1 MKLMYKTL
9 VSYVSVLIINMIIL
23 LLVDYFS
30 VITIGVVLL
39 DITCLV
45 AILFIILYIFILKS
59 IINLHNALNIID
71 FNADIIDF
79 SKVDCLE
86 EEGFSELR
94 KVINKFKYLLDV
106 ISERINK
113 INSETYKSEHDELTG
128 CYNRVHLERVK
139 SSYELANNFC
149 VCFIDVN
156 NLKRMNDEFGHEAGD
171 ALLRSAS
178 KALYRWNTIADVYR
192 LGGDEFMFVIV
203 DKSIND
209 CKRMI
214 DNWYPTVGQLN
225 RESDGFKCV
234 LSYGLSEGSR
244 GDSFDVVMKKAD
256 ELMYDMKVAIK
267 KEFGEP
273 LR

>member
-1 MKLMYKTL
+1 MKLMFKTL
-9 VSYVSVLIINMIIL
+9 MSYVLVLIINMFIL

-30 VITIGVVLL
+30 VISIVVVLF

-45 AILFIILYIFILKS
+45 AVLFTILYIYILKP
-59 IINLHNALNIID
+59 IINLCSALNVID
-71 FNADIIDF
+71 FNADTVDF

-86 EEGFSELR
+86 EEGFSEL
-94 KVINKFKYLLDV
+94 KGIINKFKYLLDV

-128 CYNRVHLERVK
+128 CYNRVHLERIK
-139 SSYELANNFC
+139 SSYELANSFC
-149 VCFIDVN
+149 ICFIDVN

-178 KALYRWNTIADVYR
+178 RALYRWNTIADVYR

-203 DKSIND
+203 DKPMND

-214 DNWYPTVGQLN
+214 DDWYSTVGQLN

-234 LSYGLSEGSR
+234 LSYGISMGSR
-244 GDSFDVVMKKAD
+244 GDSFDAVMKKAD
-256 ELMYDMKVAIK
+256 KLMYDMKVAIK
-267 KEFGEP
+267 KKFGEP